1 MKYTR
6 MMAIYTI
13 VETVAVAV
21 AYKLLNSYNESNAT
35 IGAGIMT
42 SFTLLSVGL
51 AGVFVILRIRKLM
64 EQDVFLYCIAMA
76 VVCMLMPLG
85 TMWYLLRNLS

>member
-6 MMAIYTI
+6 MMVIYTI
-13 VETVAVAV
+13 VEMVAVAV
-21 AYKLLNSYNESNAT
+21 AYKLLNNYNERNAT

-64 EQDVFLYCIAMA
+64 EHNVFLYCIAMA

-85 TMWYLLRNLS
+85 TMWFLLRNLT